1 MSTPDPTA
9 TEAAR
14 RRAEAIRE
22 GLVSKAKLLT
32 EKLVHACNRKDLVV
46 VAGLFQEGAD
56 LLSDYSQGSVHVT
69 HTLTTTR
76 KVKP

>member
-9 TEAAR
+9 TEAAQ

-69 HTLTTTR
+69 HTPTTTR
-76 KVKP
+76 KVRP